1 MFVSQINF
9 KFSRREAE
17 QEERLED
24 WRKWQDKLDG
34 FVDRVKRKLNEITE
48 QDTPQDR
55 NAIRELRDEAT
66 VSILVG
72 KLDYLV

>member
-9 KFSRREAE
+9 QFSRREAE

>member
-17 QEERLED
+17 QEERLQD